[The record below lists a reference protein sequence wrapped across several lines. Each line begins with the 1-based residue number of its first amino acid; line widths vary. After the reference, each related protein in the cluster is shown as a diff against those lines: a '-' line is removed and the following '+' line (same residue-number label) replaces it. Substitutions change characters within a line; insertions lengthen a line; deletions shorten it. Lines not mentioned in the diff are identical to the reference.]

1 MTPPREPD
9 DRAPLAAYAD
19 GDPAAVRA
27 AAPREPSEAE
37 WDAARRRIQ
46 ARVNPPHPPTPRRA
60 VAFALAGAAA
70 LAAVAAT
77 VAWAV
82 FNLAAPPKNPQGPE
96 VAEVTPAPDPP
107 VAPAPHAEFAVLPMA
122 SAEEVVL
129 HRVPGDGWLPVGAHP
144 LAGALA
150 LATAAEVE
158 LDDPGAAWPN
168 VTPAPGFA
176 PMIFAAKPR

>member
-1 MTPPREPD
+1 MLNRLKKGPKAGLVHGRK
-9 DRAPLAAYAD
+9 
-19 GDPAAVRA
+19 
-27 AAPREPSEAE
+27 
-37 WDAARRRIQ
+37 RRYGNSSIILWVGNAGGVLR
-46 ARVNPPHPPTPRRA
+46 HKPTPRRA

-70 LAAVAAT
+70 VAAVAAA
-77 VAWAV
+77 VVWAV
-82 FNLAAPPKNPQGPE
+82 FNLSAPPKTPQAPE
-96 VAEVTPAPDPP
+96 VAEVKHAP
-107 VAPAPHAEFAVLPMA
+107 VAPTPHEVRPDPLAEFAVLPMA

-129 HRVPGDGWLPVGAHP
+129 HRVPGDGLLPVGAHP
-144 LAGALA
+144 LAGTLA